1 MKMQLFGGWGGG
13 GVEGGG
19 FYEIEARYYA
29 NMSVSQVLPAATT
42 RASERA
48 NDVMSLGSHF
58 DLFVEG
64 CSRSTS
70 VVCSLK
76 RS

>member
-29 NMSVSQVLPAATT
+29 NMSVSQAALPAAT
-42 RASERA
+42 RASERT
-48 NDVMSLGSHF
+48 
-58 DLFVEG
+58 
-64 CSRSTS
+64 TS
-70 VVCSLK
+70 
-76 RS
+76 